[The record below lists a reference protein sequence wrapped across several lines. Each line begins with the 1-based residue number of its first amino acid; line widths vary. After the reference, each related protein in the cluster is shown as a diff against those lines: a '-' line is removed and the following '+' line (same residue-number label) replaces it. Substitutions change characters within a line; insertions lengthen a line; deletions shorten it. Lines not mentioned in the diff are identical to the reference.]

1 MAGVVRCGDQQSKV
15 ISSSLAAGG
24 TFFCQRFSHSVHSYI
39 NTTFA
44 LGAPTLALGFVSN
57 PGAENWGIRLPEHHA
72 TLPDT
77 SRSQTEGAR
86 LTFGHN
92 PISE

>member
-1 MAGVVRCGDQQSKV
+1 LY
-15 ISSSLAAGG
+15 LAPVPR
-24 TFFCQRFSHSVHSYI
+24 QR
-39 NTTFA
+39 
-44 LGAPTLALGFVSN
+44 
-57 PGAENWGIRLPEHHA
+57 AENWDNRLLEHHA

-77 SRSQTEGAR
+77 SRSQTEDAR

>member
-1 MAGVVRCGDQQSKV
+1 MAEDQRRLV
-15 ISSSLAAGG
+15 ALASLLADAGTRVQVLRG
-24 TFFCQRFSHSVHSYI
+24 NHTP
-39 NTTFA
+39 FA
-44 LGAPTLALGFVSN
+44 LGAPVLALESVPI
-57 PGAENWGIRLPEHHA
+57 PGGENWGIRLPEHHA

-77 SRSQTEGAR
+77 SRSQTEDAR